1 MKSEESVALAKI
13 AKILLLKNHSK
24 IFLPDNRV
32 LYITNRY
39 ANEFSLIIE
48 DYSLFYYTEE
58 THPSITVLFDGT
70 IYQDILSG
78 DEKAL
83 LKRANLVYNIMV
95 DNLKLKYFWKE
106 IKR

>member
-1 MKSEESVALAKI
+1 MNFH
-13 AKILLLKNHSK
+13 LLLKT
-24 IFLPDNRV
+24 ILR
-32 LYITNRY
+32 
-39 ANEFSLIIE
+39 
-48 DYSLFYYTEE
+48 FYYTEE

-70 IYQDILSG
+70 IYQDMLSG

>member
-39 ANEFSLIIE
+39 ANEFSL
-48 DYSLFYYTEE
+48 
-58 THPSITVLFDGT
+58 ITVLFDGT

>member
-1 MKSEESVALAKI
+1 MKSDESIALAKI
-13 AKILLLKNHSK
+13 AKILLRKNISK
-24 IFLPDNRV
+24 IYLTDN
-32 LYITNRY
+32 LAIYLSNRY
-39 ANEFSLIIE
+39 LNEFSFIVE
-48 DYSLFYYTEE
+48 DYSSFCYTEE